1 MAVKKLTA
9 GFVREA
15 RAEPGKE
22 RTVYWDAT
30 LPSFGLMVTAAG
42 HRSWVLQ
49 YRSGQVSRR
58 YTINSVL
65 GLEDARRE
73 ARAVLGLSSRQ
84 SFLSP
89 MLRRNLCKPTVRQAY
104 ASYPASQTL
113 TVLPRTQ
120 ALYGEEQP

>member
-9 GFVREA
+9 VFVREA

-58 YTINSVL
+58 YTINGVL
-65 GLEDARRE
+65 GL
-73 ARAVLGLSSRQ
+73 
-84 SFLSP
+84 
-89 MLRRNLCKPTVRQAY
+89 
-104 ASYPASQTL
+104 
-113 TVLPRTQ
+113 
-120 ALYGEEQP
+120 